1 MAKRLLQV
9 ANAEGLQVNEVYSLL
24 NAVALTFLV
33 RCLYMLLRLRLHV
46 SFLLDY
52 ISFGNDIIPFLFL
65 GFFFFFLNALILISN
80 EL

>member
-33 RCLYMLLRLRLHV
+33 RVFV
-46 SFLLDY
+46 SNYACTCCFYLDCMSLSY
-52 ISFGNDIIPFLFL
+52 
-65 GFFFFFLNALILISN
+65 
-80 EL
+80 